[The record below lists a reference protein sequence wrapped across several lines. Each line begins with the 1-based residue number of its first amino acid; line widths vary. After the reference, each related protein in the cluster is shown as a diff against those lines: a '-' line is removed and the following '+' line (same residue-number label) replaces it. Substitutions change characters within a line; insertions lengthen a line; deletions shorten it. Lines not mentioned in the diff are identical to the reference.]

1 MTLVINI
8 LIDILNEG
16 LMYAL
21 LAMGMYITYSILD
34 FPDLSVDGTFPLGAV
49 LSGVLII
56 QGVDPWLCL
65 VISFAAGMAA
75 GVLTGLMH
83 VKLRITP
90 LLCGIIMYTA
100 MLSVNLVILKA
111 GTDGKAVASFFTK
124 NTIFNS
130 GIASLIPKNIGEGGF
145 YIRTVVIAL
154 ILVIVCKLLLD
165 LYLKTKH
172 GLLLRAT
179 GANDKYTVMLGR
191 NPGSMKIFGLAL
203 GNGFAALAGSV
214 IAQNKGSAD
223 QQMGIGM
230 VVLGLASVIIGLSLF
245 RRVKFMKGTTMVILG
260 SLVYKAA
267 YQIVLS
273 LGIPTDFNNL
283 MKALI
288 FLVALVLGG
297 SELRKLITSLGK
309 KPEPVKSDSKLALS
323 NITKVFNRG
332 TVDESKL
339 FDNFTL
345 DVNDGDFISVVGSN
359 GSGKTTMLNIVC
371 GGIQPDSGAVVFNGE
386 NIVLSKEYERARKI
400 GRVLQD
406 PKMGTCGSLTIL
418 ENLALADNKL
428 HPFGLSPAVNRKREE
443 HYKKLLESCG
453 MGLENRMG
461 VLAGSLSGGQ
471 RQALALIIATMA
483 DIDLLILDEH
493 TAALDPKTAANVLRL
508 SDKFIEED
516 GLTALMVT
524 HNMRDAIAHGN
535 RLIMMNAGKIILD
548 VSGEDKR
555 KLTVEDLLDAFAKL
569 SGSEFANDRAL
580 LS

>member
-100 MLSVNLVILKA
+100 MLSVNLVILKV

-371 GGIQPDSGAVVFNGE
+371 GGIEPDSGAVVFNGE

-493 TAALDPKTAANVLRL
+493 TAALDPKSSETLMKITEKVV
-508 SDKFIEED
+508 KEKH
-516 GLTALMVT
+516 LTTLMVT
-524 HNMRDAIAHGN
+524 HNLRFAVEYGSRLVMMHGGSAVMDIDGEAKKN
-535 RLIMMNAGKIILD
+535 LVVDDILGKFNEISIEC
-548 VSGEDKR
+548 G
-555 KLTVEDLLDAFAKL
+555 
-569 SGSEFANDRAL
+569 N
-580 LS
+580 

>member
-90 LLCGIIMYTA
+90 LLCGIIVYTA

-493 TAALDPKTAANVLRL
+493 TAALDPKSSETLMKITEKVV
-508 SDKFIEED
+508 KEKH
-516 GLTALMVT
+516 LTTLMVT
-524 HNMRDAIAHGN
+524 HNLRFAVEYGSRLVMMHGG
-535 RLIMMNAGKIILD
+535 NAVMDIDGEAKKNLVVDDILGKFNEISIEC
-548 VSGEDKR
+548 G
-555 KLTVEDLLDAFAKL
+555 
-569 SGSEFANDRAL
+569 N
-580 LS
+580 